1 MGENTRTTRKLNSWF
16 WFIMYMLPIIVFLF
30 AIFRSSTA
38 ITPENITTYL
48 QGFLG
53 DTVIPSANA
62 VKSGIIGIF
71 EEIFGTSVY
80 VNIGVSLGLWMVL
93 VKLIHLVVDV
103 IGFLPDV
110 VCRLINGI
118 PGGKEV

>member
-1 MGENTRTTRKLNSWF
+1 
-16 WFIMYMLPIIVFLF
+16 MLPIIVFLF
-30 AIFRSSTA
+30 AIFRSTTA

-53 DTVIPSANA
+53 DTVISGAND

-110 VCRLINGI
+110 VCRMINAI

>member
-71 EEIFGTSVY
+71 EEIFGTSFY